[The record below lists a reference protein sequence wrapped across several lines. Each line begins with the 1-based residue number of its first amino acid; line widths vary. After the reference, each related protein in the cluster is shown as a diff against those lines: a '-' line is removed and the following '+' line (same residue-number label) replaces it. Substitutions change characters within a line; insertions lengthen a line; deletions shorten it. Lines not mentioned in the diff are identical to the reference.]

1 MAMHDLID
9 SSASE
14 STVVPATAKALLKRF
29 CGSVGAVV
37 NDTPLADV
45 PAKVADLLPE
55 LVAMPDILTD
65 SQRQAPVDGYGR
77 NRVFICPQDKF
88 SVLAMIWPAGVS
100 TPIHDHRDWCS
111 LGVYQ
116 GVIEETR
123 YLPLDDTPECTIAVP
138 SKVVR
143 HVPGAVG
150 HMPVFEPNIHK
161 IHNPTDE
168 VAISIHV
175 YGGNCEALGPN
186 LDKIY
191 SVQS

>member
-1 MAMHDLID
+1 MHELIEPSAHQSD
-9 SSASE
+9 RAPGSSLASLE
-14 STVVPATAKALLKRF
+14 RF
-29 CGSVGAVV
+29 CRSVGTVI
-37 NDTPLADV
+37 DGTSLADI
-45 PAKVADLLPE
+45 PAKVADLLPD
-55 LVAMPDILTD
+55 LLALPDLLTD
-65 SQRQAPVDGYGR
+65 KQRQSPVDGYGR

-88 SVLAMIWPAGVS
+88 SVLAMIWPPGVS

-111 LGVYQ
+111 LGVYE

-123 YLPLDDTPECTIAVP
+123 YNPLDDTAGCTIAVP
-138 SKVVR
+138 YKVAR
-143 HVPGAVG
+143 HEPGAVG
-150 HMPVFEPNIHK
+150 HMPVFAPNIHK

-191 SVQS
+191 TVQS